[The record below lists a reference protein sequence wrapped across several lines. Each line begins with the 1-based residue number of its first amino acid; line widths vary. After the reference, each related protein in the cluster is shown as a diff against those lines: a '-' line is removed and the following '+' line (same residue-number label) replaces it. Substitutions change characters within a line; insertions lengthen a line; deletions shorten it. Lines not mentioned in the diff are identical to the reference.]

1 MPGGEPA
8 RRDVFV
14 RERRAGCRR
23 SRRRPGMARRASDRA
38 GNARRSHAR
47 AAALKRARCAVPMKA
62 VPFGSMIALSLG

>member
-47 AAALKRARCAVPMKA
+47 AALKRARCA